1 MCIIINIHDDLSHSI
16 WKGIEDMKT
25 PGMSSLWISPIFN
38 GKTRINKCFEKCLSK
53 LAILKSYIY
62 ITYTHTWD
70 QLIHILTKE
79 SKLKESSSYFSFLYL
94 WGGRDKGRRFLLQ
107 GLSQLQ
113 TSSYLLVGSWFM
125 IFISRPYYHPLLL
138 PCGTRVVIIEMWP
151 HSRRP
156 CGRLLRNVVILEM
169 WHLAFPKGTYVL
181 SFSILTSSLY
191 WSFGWIKVYKQFM
204 VFACHVTNIPALYIS
219 SNASI
224 HFYSFI
230 SRFSSNF

>member
-62 ITYTHTWD
+62 IYIHTHTWD

-94 WGGRDKGRRFLLQ
+94 WEEGTREGGGFFSKACLNSKLL
-107 GLSQLQ
+107 L
-113 TSSYLLVGSWFM
+113 TCLLVVD
-125 IFISRPYYHPLLL
+125 L
-138 PCGTRVVIIEMWP
+138 
-151 HSRRP
+151 
-156 CGRLLRNVVILEM
+156 
-169 WHLAFPKGTYVL
+169 
-181 SFSILTSSLY
+181 
-191 WSFGWIKVYKQFM
+191 
-204 VFACHVTNIPALYIS
+204 
-219 SNASI
+219 
-224 HFYSFI
+224 
-230 SRFSSNF
+230 